1 MIMLYSR
8 VDGRIKSTAIETELL
23 GSIDSGR
30 IVWIDM
36 ISPSPGQI
44 TAVEES
50 LKLELPTRQETEEI
64 EYSARF
70 WEDEHHITINTYFLL
85 RQDNNG
91 YVNETVSFTLH
102 DQFLVTIRFSELRIF
117 TEFARKLV
125 LAPSAFY
132 DGAHVLAGIIEQRVE
147 LDADILEGLA
157 KEIVSAS
164 RHNLKSIADRD
175 SFLAYITSFEDM
187 NMTIRENLI
196 DKQRILSA
204 LLKSRRI
211 PEDLHREFTTMI
223 KDVNSLVITA
233 NFNFERLDF
242 LQDLFLNHLSVEQ
255 NKVIKIFTVM
265 SVIFLPPT
273 LIASIYGMNFKFLPE
288 LEWQLGY
295 PLALFLMI
303 ASGVLPIYIFKK
315 KGWF

>member
-1 MIMLYSR
+1 MIKVYSR
-8 VDGRIKSTAIETELL
+8 ADGRIKPATIDTDTFLST
-23 GSIDSGR
+23 SFDNV
-30 IVWIDM
+30 VWIDM
-36 ISPSPGQI
+36 ISPSAEEI
-44 TAVEES
+44 AAVETT
-50 LKLELPTRQETEEI
+50 LGLELPTRQETEEI
-64 EYSARF
+64 EYSARY
-70 WEDEHHITINTYFLL
+70 WEDDQSITINTYFLL
-85 RQDNNG
+85 KQENNT
-91 YVNETVSFTLH
+91 YINETVSFTLCN
-102 DQFLVTIRFSELRIF
+102 QYLVSIRFSELRLF
-117 TEFARKLV
+117 TEFSRKVILT
-125 LAPSAFY
+125 PSAFR
-132 DGAHVLAGIIEQRVE
+132 DGVYVLAGIIEQRVE
-147 LDADILEGLA
+147 LDADILEALA

-175 SFLAYITSFEDM
+175 SFLEYITSFEDM

-211 PEDLHREFTTMI
+211 PEELRREFTTMI
-223 KDVNSLVITA
+223 KDVNSLVMTA

-273 LIASIYGMNFKFLPE
+273 LIASIYGMNFRILPE

-295 PLALFLMI
+295 PLAICLMVL
-303 ASGVLPIYIFKK
+303 SGVLPIYIFKK

>member
-1 MIMLYSR
+1 MTSFVI
-8 VDGRIKSTAIETELL
+8 DTEQL
-23 GSIDSGR
+23 GSIDSDT

-36 ISPSPGQI
+36 ISPSPEEI
-44 TAVEES
+44 TAVEDS
-50 LKLELPTRQETEEI
+50 LQMELPTKQETEEI

-70 WEDEHHITINTYFLL
+70 WEDEEHITINTYFLL
-85 RQDNNG
+85 KQENNG
-91 YVNETVSFTLH
+91 YINETVSFTLH

-125 LAPSAFY
+125 LSPSAFR

-147 LDADILEGLA
+147 LDADILEALA

-211 PEDLHREFTTMI
+211 PEDLRREFTTMI

-273 LIASIYGMNFKFLPE
+273 LIASIYGMNFRFLPE

-295 PLALFLMI
+295 PLALFLMVV
-303 ASGVLPIYIFKK
+303 SGVLPIYIFRK

>member
-1 MIMLYSR
+1 MIRLYSR
-8 VDGRIKSTAIETELL
+8 VDGRIKSSVIETEQL
-23 GSIDSGR
+23 GSIESGAL
-30 IVWIDM
+30 VWIDLV
-36 ISPSPGQI
+36 SPLPEEI
-44 TAVEES
+44 TAVEKS
-50 LKLELPTRQETEEI
+50 FDLELPTRQESEEI

-70 WEDEHHITINTYFLL
+70 WEDEQHITINTYFLL
-85 RQDNNG
+85 RQENNA

-102 DQFLVTIRFSELRIF
+102 DRFLVTIRFSELRIF
-117 TEFARKLV
+117 TEFSRKL
-125 LAPSAFY
+125 LLSPSAFR
-132 DGAHVLAGIIEQRVE
+132 DGAYVLAGILEQRIE
-147 LDADILEGLA
+147 LDADILEALA

-175 SFLAYITSFEDM
+175 SFLEYITSFEDV

-204 LLKSRRI
+204 LLKSWRI
-211 PEDLHREFTTMI
+211 PDELRREFTTMI

-273 LIASIYGMNFKFLPE
+273 LIASIYGMNFKFFPE
-288 LEWQLGY
+288 LDWRFGY
-295 PLALFLMI
+295 PVALLLMVV
-303 ASGVLPIYIFKK
+303 SGVLPVYIFKK

>member
-1 MIMLYSR
+1 MIKVYSR
-8 VDGRIKSTAIETELL
+8 VDGRIKPATIDTDTFRSTNFDTV
-23 GSIDSGR
+23 
-30 IVWIDM
+30 VWVDM
-36 ISPSPGQI
+36 ISPSAAEI
-44 TAVEES
+44 AAVETT
-50 LKLELPTRQETEEI
+50 LGLELPTRQETEEI
-64 EYSARF
+64 EYSARY
-70 WEDEHHITINTYFLL
+70 WEDDRSITINTYFLL
-85 RQDNNG
+85 KQDNNT
-91 YVNETVSFTLH
+91 YINETVSFTLCN
-102 DQFLVTIRFSELRIF
+102 QYLVSIRFSELRLF
-117 TEFARKLV
+117 TEFSRKVILT
-125 LAPSAFY
+125 PSAFR
-132 DGAHVLAGIIEQRVE
+132 DGVYVLAGIIEQRVE
-147 LDADILEGLA
+147 LDADILEALA

-175 SFLAYITSFEDM
+175 SFLEYITSFEDM

-211 PEDLHREFTTMI
+211 PEDLRREFTTMI
-223 KDVNSLVITA
+223 KDVNSLVMTA

-273 LIASIYGMNFKFLPE
+273 LIASIYGMNFRVLPE

-295 PLALFLMI
+295 PLAICLMVL
-303 ASGVLPIYIFKK
+303 SGVLPIYIFKK